1 MPLID
6 KNAFVKKP
14 VSLSMLIFDLLLH
27 LWMPQIWPVNI
38 ELKYRLIDHV
48 SFMHSVADD
57 RLSEYILSSLLLNSQ
72 AKFVEKNPNYVG
84 STHCNYCHGQQGSRS
99 RLSQLCSIMK
109 TSTFPMDM
117 KVILVSAGR
126 HTLRPRTTK
135 IWFEFRA

>member
-6 KNAFVKKP
+6 KNVFVKKP

-57 RLSEYILSSLLLNSQ
+57 RLSE
-72 AKFVEKNPNYVG
+72 
-84 STHCNYCHGQQGSRS
+84 
-99 RLSQLCSIMK
+99 
-109 TSTFPMDM
+109 
-117 KVILVSAGR
+117 
-126 HTLRPRTTK
+126 
-135 IWFEFRA
+135 